1 MKQFLQDLK
10 RHVLTG
16 VSYMIPFTIAG
27 AVIMGIARVGGMIYG
42 VTNIWDAAHEKAGG
56 LIPFFHTLDGLG
68 GLSLGLMLPV
78 FAGFIAYSIADRP
91 ALVSGFVGG
100 MLANK
105 LGTGFLG
112 ALAAGLIA
120 GYLVQFMANKIK
132 LPESASSIVPV
143 FILPVF
149 GTLFTVLIMQYV
161 IGGPFAALNQGLVAW
176 MNTMSTGSGSLVIAL
191 VVGGMV
197 GFDLGGP
204 VNKAAVVTAM
214 ALITEN
220 LFVANTAAQVAI
232 IIPTLGYGIATLV
245 RKDRFSN
252 ELREAGKASFIMGLV
267 GISEGAIPF
276 TLINPIKMIP
286 INVVGCAVGSAV
298 AVSLGAVNKI
308 PISGIYG
315 WLLVEKW
322 PVYVLG
328 IFVGASIIAAG
339 AIFLEKGFETTDE
352 ISSVM

>member
-1 MKQFLQDLK
+1 MKEFLANLK

-42 VTNIWDAAHEKAGG
+42 VTDIWDASHKTAQG
-56 LIPFFHTLDGLG
+56 LIPFFNTLDGLG
-68 GLSLGLMLPV
+68 GLALGLMLPV

-91 ALVSGFVGG
+91 GLVAGFVGG
-100 MLANK
+100 VLANN

-112 ALAAGLIA
+112 ALAAGLVA
-120 GYLVQFMANKIK
+120 GYIVSFLAANIK
-132 LPESASSIVPV
+132 LPESASSIIPV

-149 GTLFTVLIMQYV
+149 GTLFTVLIMQYI
-161 IGGPFAALNQGLVAW
+161 IGQPFSALNSALVQW
-176 MNTMSTGSGSLVIAL
+176 MSGMSTGSSSLVLAL

-204 VNKAAVVTAM
+204 INKAAVVTAM
-214 ALITEN
+214 ALISEK
-220 LFVANTAAQVAI
+220 LFIANTAAQVAI
-232 IIPTLGYGIATLV
+232 IIPTLGYGLATFIR
-245 RKDRFSN
+245 RKKFSN
-252 ELREAGKASFIMGLV
+252 ELSEAGKASFIMGLV

-276 TLINPIKMIP
+276 TLVNPIRMIP
-286 INVVGCAVGSAV
+286 VNVVGCAVGAAI
-298 AVSLGAVNKI
+298 AVSLGAVNSI

-328 IFVGASIIAAG
+328 ILVGSLIVAVGAIIFG
-339 AIFLEKGFETTDE
+339 KGFDSDDVEG
-352 ISSVM
+352 VV

>member
-1 MKQFLQDLK
+1 MKEFLANLK

-42 VTNIWDAAHEKAGG
+42 VTDIWDASHKTAQG

-68 GLSLGLMLPV
+68 GLALGLMLPV

-91 ALVSGFVGG
+91 GLVAGFVGG
-100 MLANK
+100 VLANN

-120 GYLVQFMANKIK
+120 GYIVSFMANNIK
-132 LPESASSIVPV
+132 LPESASSIIPV

-149 GTLFTVLIMQYV
+149 GTLFTVLIMQYI
-161 IGGPFAALNQGLVAW
+161 IGQPFSALNNALVQW
-176 MNTMSTGSGSLVIAL
+176 MSGMSTGSSSLVLAL

-204 VNKAAVVTAM
+204 INKAAVVTAM
-214 ALITEN
+214 ALISEG
-220 LFVANTAAQVAI
+220 LFIANTAAQVAI
-232 IIPTLGYGIATLV
+232 IIPTLGYGLATFIK
-245 RKDRFSN
+245 RKKFSS
-252 ELREAGKASFIMGLV
+252 ELSEAGKASFIMGLV

-276 TLINPIKMIP
+276 TLVNPVRMIP
-286 INVVGCAVGSAV
+286 VNVVGCAVGAAT
-298 AVSLGAVNKI
+298 AVSLGAVNSI

-328 IFVGASIIAAG
+328 ILVGSLIVAAG
-339 AIFLEKGFETTDE
+339 AILFGKGFDSDDVE
-352 ISSVM
+352 SVV

>member
-1 MKQFLQDLK
+1 MKQILQDLK

-42 VTNIWDAAHEKAGG
+42 VTDIWDSAHLTAGG
-56 LIPFFHTLDGLG
+56 LVPFFHTLDGLG
-68 GLSLGLMLPV
+68 GLALNLMLPI
-78 FAGFIAYSIADRP
+78 FAGYIAFSIADRP
-91 ALVSGFVGG
+91 ALVAGFVGG
-100 MLANK
+100 SLANQ

-112 ALAAGLIA
+112 ALVAGIIA
-120 GYLVQFMANKIK
+120 GYIVYFLANSIN

-149 GTLFTVLIMQYV
+149 GTLFTVIIMQYI
-161 IGGPFAALNQGLVAW
+161 IGAPFSALNEGLIKWVT
-176 MNTMSTGSGSLVIAL
+176 NMSEGSSALLLALVI
-191 VVGGMV
+191 GGMV

-214 ALITEN
+214 ALISEE
-220 LFVANTAAQVAI
+220 LYIANTAAQVAI
-232 IIPTLGYGIATLV
+232 IVPTLGYGIATMI
-245 RKDRFSN
+245 KKTKFSN
-252 ELREAGKASFIMGLV
+252 ELLEAGKASFIMGLV

-276 TLINPIKMIP
+276 TLVDPVRMIIINM
-286 INVVGCAVGSAV
+286 VGCAVGAAV
-298 AVSLGAVNKI
+298 AVSMGAVNTI

-328 IFVGASIIAAG
+328 IFVGALIVAGG
-339 AIFLEKGFETTDE
+339 AIIFGKNFDSDE
-352 ISSVM
+352 IDGVM

>member
-1 MKQFLQDLK
+1 MKEFFQSLK

-42 VTNIWDAAHEKAGG
+42 VTDIWDGAHKTAEG
-56 LIPFFHTLDGLG
+56 LVPFFNTLDGLG
-68 GLSLGLMLPV
+68 GLALGLMLPV

-91 ALVSGFVGG
+91 VLVAGFVGG
-100 MLANK
+100 MLANN

-112 ALAAGLIA
+112 ALAAGLFA
-120 GYLVQFMANKIK
+120 GYIVHLMASKIK
-132 LPESASSIVPV
+132 LPESASSIIPV

-149 GTLFTVLIMQYV
+149 GTLLTVLVMQYV
-161 IGGPFAALNQGLVAW
+161 VGGPFAALNNGLVEW
-176 MNTMSTGSGSLVIAL
+176 MSTMSTGSSSLVLAL

-197 GFDLGGP
+197 GVDLGGP
-204 VNKAAVVTAM
+204 INKAAVVTAM
-214 ALITEN
+214 ALISED
-220 LFVANTAAQVAI
+220 LFIANTAAQVAI
-232 IIPTLGYGIATLV
+232 IIPTLGYGIATIV
-245 RKDRFSN
+245 KKQKFSS
-252 ELREAGKASFIMGLV
+252 ELQEAGKASLIMGLV

-276 TLINPIKMIP
+276 TLIDPLRMMLV
-286 INVVGCAVGSAV
+286 NVVGCAVGAATAV
-298 AVSLGAVNKI
+298 TLGAVNSI

-328 IFVGASIIAAG
+328 ILVGSLIVAAG
-339 AIFLEKGFETTDE
+339 AILLGKGFDSDE
-352 ISSVM
+352 VEGIV

>member
-1 MKQFLQDLK
+1 MKEFLANLK

-27 AVIMGIARVGGMIYG
+27 AVIMGIARVGAMIYG
-42 VTNIWDAAHEKAGG
+42 VTDIWDASHKTAQG

-68 GLSLGLMLPV
+68 GLALGLMLPV
-78 FAGFIAYSIADRP
+78 FAGFIAYSISDRP
-91 ALVSGFVGG
+91 ALVAGFVGG
-100 MLANK
+100 VLANN

-120 GYLVQFMANKIK
+120 GYIVSFMANNIK
-132 LPESASSIVPV
+132 LPESASSIIPV

-161 IGGPFAALNQGLVAW
+161 IGQPFSALNNALVQW
-176 MNTMSTGSGSLVIAL
+176 MSGMSTGSSSLVLAL

-204 VNKAAVVTAM
+204 INKAAVVTAM
-214 ALITEN
+214 ALISEG
-220 LFVANTAAQVAI
+220 LFIANTAAQVAI
-232 IIPTLGYGIATLV
+232 IIPTLGYGLATFIK
-245 RKDRFSN
+245 RNKFSS
-252 ELREAGKASFIMGLV
+252 ELSEAGKASFIMGLV

-276 TLINPIKMIP
+276 TLVNPVRMIP
-286 INVVGCAVGSAV
+286 VNVVGCAVGAAT
-298 AVSLGAVNKI
+298 AVSLGAVNSI

-328 IFVGASIIAAG
+328 ILVGSLIVAAG
-339 AIFLEKGFETTDE
+339 AIFLGKGFDSDDVE
-352 ISSVM
+352 SVV

>member
-1 MKQFLQDLK
+1 MKEFLNDIK

-42 VTNIWDAAHEKAGG
+42 VTDIWDSSHKTAAG
-56 LIPFFHTLDGLG
+56 LIPLFHTLDGLG
-68 GLSLGLMLPV
+68 GLALGLMLPV

-91 ALVSGFVGG
+91 GLVAGFVGG
-100 MLANK
+100 MLANN

-120 GYLVQFMANKIK
+120 GYLVSIMADKIK
-132 LPESASSIVPV
+132 LPESASSIIPV

-161 IGGPFAALNQGLVAW
+161 IGGPFAALNGGLVAW
-176 MNTMSTGSGSLVIAL
+176 MSTMSTGSSSLVLAL

-204 VNKAAVVTAM
+204 INKAAVVTAM
-214 ALITEN
+214 ALISEG
-220 LFVANTAAQVAI
+220 LFIANTAAQVAI
-232 IIPTLGYGIATLV
+232 IIPTLGYGLATLI
-245 RKDRFSN
+245 KKKKFSN

-276 TLINPIKMIP
+276 TLINPIRMIP
-286 INVVGCAVGSAV
+286 VNIIGCAVGAAT
-298 AVSLGAVNKI
+298 AVSLGAVNSI

-315 WLLVEKW
+315 WLLVDKW

-328 IFVGASIIAAG
+328 ILVGSLIVAAG
-339 AIFLEKGFETTDE
+339 AIFIGKGFDAEDIE
-352 ISSVM
+352 GVV